1 MSRPVSTDDTASTAN
16 PAEPGTGPE
25 PGGLDRRDRGDALV
39 ARIRSQPMTVVA
51 LGYLVLLSLLA
62 VAAPLASPY
71 DPYATDFRAI
81 LDPPS
86 AVHWLGTDDLGR
98 DMLSRLLYASRS
110 SLLACLQAVG
120 LGLLGG
126 VLLGVT
132 AGYFGGW
139 VDRLVMTLIDAVLSV
154 PGLLL
159 AMSIVGVLGPGLRNA
174 MFALAVIFVPI
185 FARLSRIQALAVRE
199 ETYLEAARSIGV
211 SHLRSV
217 LRHVLPNIAG
227 PLVVQVFIT
236 MAVAIVA
243 EGAMSYLGLSIQPP
257 EASWGNLLQRAF
269 SSVASA
275 PWLIFIPGLTITL
288 TVVAFQVLGDG
299 LSQALSGG
307 HQQKAGNR

>member
-1 MSRPVSTDDTASTAN
+1 MSQP
-16 PAEPGTGPE
+16 PATPDAARRGGEPAPA
-25 PGGLDRRDRGDALV
+25 GLDRRDRDDTII
-39 ARIRSQPMTVVA
+39 ARLRRQPMTVVA
-51 LGYLVLLSLLA
+51 LGYLALLCLLA
-62 VAAPLASPY
+62 ATAPLVSPY
-71 DPYATDFRAI
+71 DPYATDLRAV

-86 AVHWLGTDDLGR
+86 AQHWLGADDLGR
-98 DMLSRLLYASRS
+98 DMLSRLLYASRA

-126 VLLGVT
+126 MLLGVT

-185 FARLSRIQALAVRE
+185 FARLSRIQTLAVRE

-211 SHLRSV
+211 PHPRSI

-227 PLVVQVFIT
+227 PLIVQVFIT

-269 SSVASA
+269 SSVATA
-275 PWLIFIPGLTITL
+275 PWLIFVPGLTITL

-299 LSQALSGG
+299 LSHALSGG
-307 HQQKAGNR
+307 HQQKASRR